1 MFLCAEHLSEILTEF
16 GGLVLDGV
24 FGSTW
29 RVPDSKLAPEVG
41 HLELGVLV
49 VGKRV
54 VQPGIRVW
62 HRKEQG

>member
-49 VGKRV
+49 VGKSS
-54 VQPGIRVW
+54 GAW
-62 HRKEQG
+62 H